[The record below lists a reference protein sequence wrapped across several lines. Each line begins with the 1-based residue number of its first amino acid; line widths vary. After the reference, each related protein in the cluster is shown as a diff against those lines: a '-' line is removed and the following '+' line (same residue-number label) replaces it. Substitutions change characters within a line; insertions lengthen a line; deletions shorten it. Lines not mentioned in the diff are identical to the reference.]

1 MSSTSHLHEYR
12 WQTLQRQLV
21 LDRQP
26 WLTVWE
32 EDVLLPS
39 GYRIER
45 YLLTET
51 RPYAMV
57 FALTTDGRVPLVCQY
72 KHGLRQLAY
81 DLPAGYLDHA
91 DEDPLACAQ
100 RELRE
105 ETGLHGGVW
114 HFLGS
119 FVLDSNRGSTAAH
132 LFLAIE
138 VTGDGVQ
145 HLDPSEHIE
154 VHLLPVAEVAER
166 ARASKIHSLASV
178 ANIFMALDALRHL
191 GYGLSSHV

>member
-1 MSSTSHLHEYR
+1 MSSKPYLPSYR
-12 WQTLQRQLV
+12 WQTLQRRLL

-32 EDVLLPS
+32 EEVLLPS
-39 GYRIER
+39 GYRIEH

-57 FALTTDGRVPLVCQY
+57 FALTRDGRVPLVCQY
-72 KHGLRQLAY
+72 KHGLRRMAY

-91 DEDPLACAQ
+91 DEDPLTCAQ
-100 RELRE
+100 RELQE
-105 ETGLHGGVW
+105 ETGLHGGAW

-119 FVLDSNRGSTAAH
+119 FVLDSNRGETAAH
-132 LFLAIE
+132 LFLAIG
-138 VTGDGVQ
+138 VAGDGAQ

-154 VHLLPVAEVAER
+154 VHLLPVTEVAER
-166 ARASKIHSLASV
+166 ARAGEINSLASV
-178 ANIFMALDALRHL
+178 ANIFMALDALRRL
-191 GYGLSSHV
+191 GYEQ

>member
-1 MSSTSHLHEYR
+1 MSSKPHLHGYR
-12 WQTLQRQLV
+12 WQTLQRRLL
-21 LDRQP
+21 LDRRP
-26 WLTVWE
+26 WLAVWE

-72 KHGLRQLAY
+72 KHGLRRMAY
-81 DLPAGYLDHA
+81 DLPAGYLDDA

-105 ETGLHGGVW
+105 ETGLHSGEW

-119 FVLDSNRGSTAAH
+119 PVLDNNRGDTVAH
-132 LFLAIE
+132 LFLAIG
-138 VTGDGVQ
+138 VTGDGIQ

-154 VHLLPVAEVAER
+154 VHLLPVGEVAER
-166 ARASKIHSLASV
+166 ARAGKINSLASV
-178 ANIFMALDALRHL
+178 ANIFMALDALRRL
-191 GYGLSSHV
+191 GHVR